1 MKPPITLRSTLSNTS
16 WSQCG
21 AVALLLVAALMFTLT
36 LALRANTYAPASA
49 PAVRPA
55 APAARNLNVPITG
68 TGSAYDGSHYGSL
81 VSAPQT
87 APNVPISG
95 TGSAYDGG
103 HYGSS
108 IPALL
113 RSPNVPISGTGS
125 AYDGGDYRL
134 VRTTPLAPVNLNVP
148 ISGTDSAYNGQ

>member
-1 MKPPITLRSTLSNTS
+1 MKTYITLRSTWSNTS
-16 WSQCG
+16 WTQRG
-21 AVALLLVAALMFTLT
+21 ATALLLAALLFTLT
-36 LALRANTYAPASA
+36 LALRPNTHAPASA
-49 PAVRPA
+49 PAVQQA
-55 APAARNLNVPITG
+55 APAARNPNVPITG

-87 APNVPISG
+87 ALNVSISG
-95 TGSAYDGG
+95 TGSANEGG

-134 VRTTPLAPVNLNVP
+134 VRTTPLAPVNPNLP
-148 ISGTDSAYNGQ
+148 ISGTGSAYNGQ